1 MQWQDAWHSLQD
13 CWLSVWNILII
24 QYYISFFYILAWSRK
39 SFSDLSHV
47 HINFYANPIIC
58 SKCNIKKTDTVHVF
72 GNIIEVRYNKVTYQ
86 NMFGRWCLTVNYSL
100 HIHFKQWLLYSQ
112 EDKSLDKNLL
122 LPIQLL
128 NNLA

>member
-1 MQWQDAWHSLQD
+1 MAGCMTLLARLLIECVEYSYYSILHIFFLQ
-13 CWLSVWNILII
+13 
-24 QYYISFFYILAWSRK
+24 LAWSRK